1 MTTRYEVAA
10 LRVAEE
16 IEQRN
21 PGVSIVVCA
30 RTEQA
35 VVAEAVAAA
44 LGWPAPVELADVVEG
59 GGQWVLRGLPADD
72 AVLDRL
78 NGSRDRLTLL
88 GSRLVLPLSHDEWKR
103 FLRLCGDVYATVSLV
118 RDMPFEA
125 DGTVDIETGRAEL
138 AARYERRYG
147 RLDLRGLIRRS
158 EEDVGWPIEAL
169 YQPLRA
175 RSVWEVGEDG
185 AVVLAGLVEAIEGGE
200 VAPKSRE
207 VASGEWARL
216 DPAVPLAEQLD
227 AEWHDKPL
235 VLLGGPGSGKSFFL
249 RWCARSGVAGSLFG
263 IEALP
268 VLVPLAAFAAAPLEQ
283 SFIGWVYDWL
293 LIESPAAAHALPDA
307 MKARRAVFLLDG
319 LDEAGSG
326 HGRKRCAKAVAALGE
341 EAPGCPVVVTSR
353 PAGFG
358 EGVLSEA
365 RVAQVEPFDG
375 AEIGRFL
382 ECWGR
387 QYAVDARGAAA
398 AEDGAAEG
406 RALAAEIEKRPAIR
420 TLAETPLLLTVL
432 ALVHRMGVRLPENRV
447 ELYGQITVV
456 LVERWNRVRSL
467 SGGGRASPLRVGDAV
482 RLLGPLAWEMIER
495 GERGSISEER
505 LVEHI
510 EQVLARGV
518 VRGFGSAGELV
529 EVFRASLGL
538 LVEQAPGRYAFSHST
553 LVEYF
558 AARELVRGRGL
569 ERLIESG
576 NVFEAGYRE
585 VVRLA
590 LGELS
595 HVRLDDERLSD
606 AVDAIVTAARTKR
619 SEPSTDT
626 LSLLRGILD
635 DDLSLLN
642 DSLILVARE
651 LVEPSFDATMGENLD
666 DFFWWLNFCARWSE
680 SISEEPSHT
689 WRLLRDE
696 WREPTRRVL
705 EKFAATALRRQV
717 DGEVERGWPITLL
730 IACVIRHAFNIPVDT
745 LSDGEMAALE
755 WNPSLDLGALL
766 RSQLPSP

>member
-21 PGVSIVVCA
+21 PGVSIVVCS

-44 LGWPAPVELADVVEG
+44 LGWPAPVELAAVVEG

-88 GSRLVLPLSHDEWKR
+88 GSKLVLPLSHDEWKR

-125 DGTVDIETGRAEL
+125 DGTVSVEAGRAEL

-185 AVVLAGLVEAIEGGE
+185 ALVLAGLVEVMEGDE
-200 VAPKSRE
+200 VAPKSGE
-207 VASGEWARL
+207 VASGERARL

-227 AEWHDKPL
+227 AGWHDKPL

-263 IEALP
+263 IEAPLP

-307 MKARRAVFLLDG
+307 MKAGRAVFLLDG

-358 EGVLSEA
+358 EGLLSEA
-365 RVAQVEPFDG
+365 RVAQVEAFDG
-375 AEIGRFL
+375 EEIGQFL

-482 RLLGPLAWEMIER
+482 RLLGPLAWEMVER
-495 GERGSISEER
+495 GERGSISETR

-510 EQVLARGV
+510 ERVLAQGV
-518 VRGFGSAGELV
+518 VRGFESAAELV

-576 NVFEAGYRE
+576 NVFEGGYRE

-595 HVRLDDERLSD
+595 HVRLDDER
-606 AVDAIVTAARTKR
+606 VNNGINAIARTAESDISHRTQDIIALLGAIIEDDLPLADVILARVVETLTKCLDHR
-619 SEPSTDT
+619 RKFSVTQFIGWLPLCFRWWREPSKRWRMR
-626 LSLLRGILD
+626 SWNLLREKL
-635 DDLSLLN
+635 
-642 DSLILVARE
+642 
-651 LVEPSFDATMGENLD
+651 
-666 DFFWWLNFCARWSE
+666 
-680 SISEEPSHT
+680 
-689 WRLLRDE
+689 
-696 WREPTRRVL
+696 REPTRQV
-705 EKFAATALRRQV
+705 FAVGDISDASIVIASALRQLF
-717 DGEVERGWPITLL
+717 G
-730 IACVIRHAFNIPVDT
+730 IANSD
-745 LSDGEMAALE
+745 LSESGKQMYQMGARA
-755 WNPSLDLGALL
+755 WQALL
-766 RSQLPSP
+766 RQIDSTLPD

>member
-1 MTTRYEVAA
+1 MTARYETVA
-10 LRVAEE
+10 LRVAVEVEE
-16 IEQRN
+16 RN

-30 RTEQA
+30 RTEQTI
-35 VVAEAVAAA
+35 VAEAVAAA

-72 AVLDRL
+72 AVLERL

-88 GSRLVLPLSHDEWKR
+88 GSKLVLPLSHDEWKR

-118 RDMPFEA
+118 RDIPFEA
-125 DGTVDIETGRAEL
+125 DGTVGIEAGRRAL

-185 AVVLAGLVEAIEGGE
+185 AVVLAGLITGEDGEAAPGGSEVTEGE
-200 VAPKSRE
+200 R
-207 VASGEWARL
+207 ARL
-216 DPAVPLAEQLD
+216 DPSVPLADQFD
-227 AEWHDKPL
+227 AGWHDKPL

-249 RWCARSGVAGSLFG
+249 RWCARRGVAGSLFG
-263 IEALP
+263 IEAPLP

-307 MKARRAVFLLDG
+307 MKAGRAVFLLDG

-326 HGRKRCAKAVAALGE
+326 RGRKRCAKAVAALGE

-358 EGVLSEA
+358 EGLSSEA
-365 RVAQVEPFDG
+365 RVARVEAFDG
-375 AEIGRFL
+375 EEIGRFL

-387 QYAVDARGAAA
+387 QYAIDARGPAA

-482 RLLGPLAWEMIER
+482 RLLGPLALEMVER

-510 EQVLARGV
+510 ERVLAQGV
-518 VRGFGSAGELV
+518 VRGFGSAAELV

-569 ERLIESG
+569 ERLVESG
-576 NVFEAGYRE
+576 RVFELGYHE

-595 HVRLDDERLSD
+595 HVRLDDERLRD
-606 AVDAIVTAARTKR
+606 AVDAMVAADQSQWEWPGTKFETLLIGIIDDDLPLPTDLLERAIQALGQRLLSYDDLHRAALLHWWLGAWLIHERELRERWPVRTW
-619 SEPSTDT
+619 
-626 LSLLRGILD
+626 SLLRKH
-635 DDLSLLN
+635 
-642 DSLILVARE
+642 
-651 LVEPSFDATMGENLD
+651 F
-666 DFFWWLNFCARWSE
+666 
-680 SISEEPSHT
+680 
-689 WRLLRDE
+689 
-696 WREPTRRVL
+696 REPTKRIL
-705 EKFAATALRRQV
+705 DSHPDSFDHYIATALR
-717 DGEVERGWPITLL
+717 
-730 IACVIRHAFNIPVDT
+730 HAMDIEP
-745 LSDGEMAALE
+745 AA
-755 WNPSLDLGALL
+755 
-766 RSQLPSP
+766 